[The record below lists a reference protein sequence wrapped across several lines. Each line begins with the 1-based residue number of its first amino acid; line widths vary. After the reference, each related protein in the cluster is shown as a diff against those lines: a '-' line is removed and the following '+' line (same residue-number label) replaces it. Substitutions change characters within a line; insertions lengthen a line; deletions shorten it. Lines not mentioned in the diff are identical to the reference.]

1 YTPPLAVCRMR
12 HDTASGSAP
21 QLACG
26 SVALQGAVP
35 HAHRRRGMKRHTQWY
50 GLALLLVAAGFVSP
64 LVPRAAA
71 QEAVVVGR
79 ITHTEGQVLRFV
91 PETQDWVATVK
102 DAPFGLHD
110 TLYTDPQAR
119 AELMMPNGR
128 WIRIG
133 ASTQI
138 QPIALRSDASDI
150 DLASGVARFYD
161 NSAHGVVK
169 ATTPFGAVLAQPHA
183 TFDL

>member
-1 YTPPLAVCRMR
+1 MDIRKKWYWLAVLM
-12 HDTASGSAP
+12 
-21 QLACG
+21 
-26 SVALQGAVP
+26 
-35 HAHRRRGMKRHTQWY
+35 
-50 GLALLLVAAGFVSP
+50 VAAGLVSP
-64 LVPRAAA
+64 LMPRASA

-79 ITHTEGQVLRFV
+79 IAHTEGQVLRFV

-102 DAPFGLHD
+102 DAPFGLND
-110 TLYTDPQAR
+110 TLYTDLQAR
-119 AELMMPNGR
+119 AELLMPNGL

-161 NSAHGVVK
+161 HSAHGVVK
-169 ATTPFGAVLAQPHA
+169 ATTPFGSVLAQPH
-183 TFDL
+183 